1 MTPAT
6 LIGKNVQKLGPSTT
20 GMVIPAIASR
30 GLVFTAWTPS
40 PEETEQIKRGK
51 LVWLI
56 QRGGYIPEMTMIV
69 GDESNV
75 VPVDIKLEG
84 MVGPDKNLQRIDH
97 AVANRYSQHP
107 VYRSIAYVI
116 VFLVGAVLSA
126 ITAMSIKSVY
136 LYFQ

>member
-56 QRGGYIPEMTMIV
+56 QKGGYIPEMTMIV

-75 VPVDIKLEG
+75 VPTDIKLEG
-84 MVGPDKNLQRIDH
+84 MVGPDKTMQRIDQ
-97 AVANRYSQHP
+97 AVANKHANNP
-107 VYRSIAYVI
+107 LYRGIAYAIIFSTGFV
-116 VFLVGAVLSA
+116 LVLGLGFA
-126 ITAMSIKSVY
+126 IKDLLAY
-136 LYFQ
+136 LR